1 MGEDF
6 PIYYIV
12 NDSFVALFSI
22 ITVLIGLTFIL
33 LVWRKRRLHSIINL
47 LSSNCRLCGSL
58 LAITIIRDA
67 FYMLKS
73 DISGFSKEDRYC
85 VTRNICMLTAIVALY
100 FEF

>member
-6 PIYYIV
+6 PICYIV
-12 NDSFVALFSI
+12 NDSFVALFNI
-22 ITVLIGLTFIL
+22 ITFLIGLTFVL

-58 LAITIIRDA
+58 LAIRIIWDA
-67 FYMLKS
+67 FYMLKA

-85 VTRNICMLTAIVALY
+85 VTRNICMLTAIVAL
-100 FEF
+100 